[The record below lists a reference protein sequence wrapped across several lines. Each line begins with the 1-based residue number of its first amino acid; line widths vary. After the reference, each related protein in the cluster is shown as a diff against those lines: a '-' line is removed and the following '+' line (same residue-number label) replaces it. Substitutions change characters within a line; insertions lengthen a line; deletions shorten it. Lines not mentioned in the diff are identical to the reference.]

1 MPNRQTVIDSREP
14 GDEPITVLLVD
25 DNEQWAQFVATDLEA
40 EYPSLTVHV
49 ALSPNEA
56 MLRLGELDIDCVVA
70 DYQMPEVDGLELLE
84 RFHQEHPEIPYILA
98 TSEGSEDIASAAID
112 AGVSDYVIKDPRV
125 DQLSVFA
132 SKIQRAVETAR
143 LRNEIAESERRYRS
157 LTEQSSDGII
167 IVQDGTLAFYNQR
180 FVDLTGR
187 RRLWFEPTRRLTEI
201 VHPDDHDDVRNVVN
215 HWQENPGG
223 RQLQGVRLV
232 TPDGEVRHCEYTGQG
247 ISHDGEQAV
256 MISIRDV
263 TERKQRQREI
273 RWQRDLNQAVNNI
286 LVAAQTRE
294 EIERGVVDL
303 LADHGYALA
312 WIGVPEHGTLTPR
325 AQSGDNNSQTT
336 DSTYLAAVD
345 YSLESGDTDSEPSLW
360 ATRSGDSRFIT
371 DFEELF
377 STDWCEKALTSGYR
391 SGAAIP
397 LSYNG
402 ISYGVLALY
411 HAESDRFDQTER
423 RLLEALAD
431 SVAFGIHTVETEQS
445 LASDHTVEVTLRV
458 PDEAY
463 YLVAIAREIGS
474 TDDGTITVHGTL
486 RHANGQL
493 LQYLS
498 VDESTVDAFRTALA
512 DHPKISDVE
521 TIGAGPTPR
530 LQIIVE
536 APTPESLLIDHGAVV
551 RSTTVDTRGAELVVE
566 VPARDAV
573 RTTVES
579 VGAAFVDVSVRS
591 VTEVTQPDTASTEL
605 SIVDRSKLTDK
616 QAAALEAAFHHGY
629 FEKPRGSSA
638 TEIAEALDIVHSTFL
653 QHLRAAQQKLFTEF
667 YR

>member
-1 MPNRQTVIDSREP
+1 MVDLKASSHQT
-14 GDEPITVLLVD
+14 GDDAITVLLVD
-25 DNEQWAQFVATDLEA
+25 DNEQWARFIASDIEA
-40 EYPSLTVHV
+40 EYPSLTVHI

-84 RFHQEHPEIPYILA
+84 RLRRDHPGLPYILA

-112 AGVSDYVIKDPRV
+112 AGVSDYVVKDPRV

-167 IVQDGTLAFYNQR
+167 IVQDGTLAFYNQW

-187 RRLWFEPTRRLTEI
+187 DRRWFEPARRLTEI
-201 VHPDDHDDVRNVVN
+201 VHPDDQDDVRSVVD

-223 RQLQGVRLV
+223 RQLHEVRLV
-232 TPDGEVRHCEYTGQG
+232 TLNGEVRSCEYTGQR
-247 ISHDGEQAV
+247 ISHDGGQAV
-256 MISIRDV
+256 MITIRDV
-263 TERKQRQREI
+263 TKRKQRQREI
-273 RWQRDLNQAVNNI
+273 RWQRDLNQALNTI

-312 WIGVPEHGTLTPR
+312 WIGVPEDGTLTPR
-325 AQSGDNNSQTT
+325 VESSDNNSQTT
-336 DSTYLAAVD
+336 DPNYLAAVD
-345 YSLESGDTDSEPSLW
+345 YSLETGAADSEPSLW
-360 ATRSGDSRFIT
+360 AARSGDSRFVT

-377 STDWCEKALTSGYR
+377 STDWCEKALSSGYR

-411 HAESDRFDQTER
+411 HAEADRFDRTER
-423 RLLEALAD
+423 RLLESLAD
-431 SVAFGIHTVETEQS
+431 SVAFGIHTVETERS
-445 LASDHTVEVTLRV
+445 LASDHTVELTLRV
-458 PDEAY
+458 ADEAY

-474 TDDGTITVHGTL
+474 ADDRTITVHGTL

-498 VDESTVDAFRTALA
+498 VDESTVDALRTALTGR
-512 DHPKISDVE
+512 PEISDVE

-530 LQIIVE
+530 LQIIVD
-536 APTPESLLIDHGAVV
+536 APTPESILIDHGAVV
-551 RSTTVDTRGAELVVE
+551 RSTTVDTRGADLVVE
-566 VPARDAV
+566 LPARDAV

-591 VTEVTQPDTASTEL
+591 VTEVTYPNTDSTEVS
-605 SIVDRSKLTDK
+605 SIDRSELTDK
-616 QAAALEAAFHHGY
+616 QAAALEVAFHHGY

-638 TEIAEALDIVHSTFL
+638 TEIAEALDVAHSTFL